1 MKVLKFVS
9 MDRLQGVRVLEEE
22 PYHFKIKMINV
33 GYSLK
38 YIFWRKR
45 SIAFNRFFRSFPKKK
60 TARGGAVKGW
70 VELSPLR
77 MTWVIDHLHCR

>member
-45 SIAFNRFFRSFPKKK
+45 SIAFNRFSEASLKKNPQ
-60 TARGGAVKGW
+60 GAGR
-70 VELSPLR
+70 LR
-77 MTWVIDHLHCR
+77 VG

>member
-9 MDRLQGVRVLEEE
+9 MDRFQGVRVLGEE

-38 YIFWRKR
+38 CIFWKEVY
-45 SIAFNRFFRSFPKKK
+45 SFQQLFRSFPKKK
-60 TARGGAVKGW
+60 NAGGGVVKGW

-77 MTWVIDHLHCR
+77 MTWVIDHLHWR